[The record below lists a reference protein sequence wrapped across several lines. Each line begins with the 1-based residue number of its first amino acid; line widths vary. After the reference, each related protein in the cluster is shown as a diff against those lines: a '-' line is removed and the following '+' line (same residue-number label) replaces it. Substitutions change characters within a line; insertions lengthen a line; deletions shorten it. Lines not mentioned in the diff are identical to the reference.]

1 MVQLLFG
8 FNSDLATP
16 GVVQNA
22 LRSILMTLDHVV
34 YWCIG
39 VVYNVLFN
47 ISETTVISSDTLK
60 SFYGR
65 VQLILGV
72 IMIFKIS
79 VSLLQYVINPEAFS
93 DKKKGIG
100 QVITRIVTMLAML
113 TAIVPLNI
121 PLSAEDETNK
131 TYNYYLNQNG
141 LLFGTMF
148 SLQHRILKQNTIAK
162 LVLGNTE
169 NSFTVTDSDNTEYET
184 DFSENSNAGEA
195 VAAYVLKS
203 FFRINVK
210 DEINSDNINS
220 QDNYYCGTSEK
231 VKDAINFDK
240 VVESAVSTA
249 AGATAGA
256 VVGSI
261 IPGLGTAV
269 GAVTGGVIGFVGDK
283 LFNWATADRASKYY
297 KMWVSTTD
305 VSTLAEMVNA
315 NCDDYYLFSYFPVVS
330 TICGVLLLLVFA
342 VTCLDVAIRALKLA
356 ILRLIAPIAII
367 SYIDPKSAEKGAFSN
382 WVKLLI
388 STYLDLFL
396 RLAII
401 YFVMFIVMEIIHG
414 GLELPLGNGVIGLLS
429 TVIIIIGLF
438 YFARQA
444 PKFITDALGIKSL
457 GMGVGLSG
465 LFGAAGAL
473 MGGAGLSGAAAGFMD
488 ASNASADAAAQGKQA
503 PPAYSSQRDKIA
515 QMLTGDKNA
524 KGGILGNATKAMQDR
539 ANANLAERVFGVNR
553 NKVAEAK
560 NLKYALANEAS
571 AAKNRYERF
580 ANGNMSNVERDA
592 LINDYAR
599 QEAMSQDGWNDLS
612 EAEQNDRINSYVN
625 GLSALSTD
633 QQNSLLSSYLED
645 DWSTKE
651 TASAKQNSW
660 YEEGAKML
668 ENMGINETLQEKYS
682 ARGRRRARRVYDQNL
697 AARGVDRNYKVQN
710 TSRPS
715 TSIDRAADIQRLN
728 QNNNNNNNP

>member
-8 FNSDLATP
+8 FNRDLATP
-16 GVVQNA
+16 NVVQNA
-22 LRSILMTLDHVV
+22 LRSILMTFDHVV

-39 VVYNVLFN
+39 VVYNILFN
-47 ISETTVISSDTLK
+47 ISETTIISSDTLK
-60 SFYGR
+60 AFYGR

-100 QVITRIVTMLAML
+100 QVITRMVTMLAML

-184 DFSENSNAGEA
+184 DFSENSNAGEV

-220 QDNYYCGTSEK
+220 QDNYYCGTSEN

-256 VVGSI
+256 TVGSI

-269 GAVTGGVIGFVGDK
+269 VAVAGGVIGFVGDK
-283 LFNWATADRASKYY
+283 LFNWATEDRASKYY

-342 VTCLDVAIRALKLA
+342 TTCLDVAIRTLKLA

-396 RLAII
+396 RLTII

-429 TVIIIIGLF
+429 TVVIIIGLF

-465 LFGAAGAL
+465 LLGAAGAL

-488 ASNASADAAAQGKQA
+488 ASNQASDAAAQGKQA
-503 PPAYSSQRDKIA
+503 PSAYSTQRDKVA
-515 QMLTGDKNA
+515 QMLTGKKDA
-524 KGGILGNATKAMQDR
+524 KGGILGRATGAMQDR
-539 ANANLAERVFGVNR
+539 ANSNMANRVFGLNR
-553 NKVAEAK
+553 EKVGQAK
-560 NLKYALANEAS
+560 DLKYAMAS
-571 AAKNRYERF
+571 GASDAKDTYDRF
-580 ANGNMSNVERDA
+580 IKGSMNSAELNSILDSDRNNFGNMELDTFQ
-592 LINDYAR
+592 DYLSSGGYGMSIDQNGQRLFTATDDQGNIR
-599 QEAMSQDGWNDLS
+599 QLSQDESNNLIKDYLS
-612 EAEQNDRINSYVN
+612 GDAAN
-625 GLSALSTD
+625 
-633 QQNSLLSSYLED
+633 
-645 DWSTKE
+645 KE
-651 TASAKQNSW
+651 TLSAKQNAW

-668 ENMGINETLQEKYS
+668 EGMGINETLQEKYS
-682 ARGRRRARRVYDQNL
+682 ARGRRRARIIGDSAKNL
-697 AARGVDRNYKVQN
+697 AANGRAQREYKVEHQN
-710 TSRPS
+710 RGTGW
-715 TSIDRAADIQRLN
+715 N
-728 QNNNNNNNP
+728 

>member
-8 FNSDLATP
+8 FNRDIATP
-16 GVVQNA
+16 NVVQNA

-39 VVYNVLFN
+39 IVYNILFN

-60 SFYGR
+60 AFYGR

-113 TAIVPLNI
+113 TAIIPLNI

-195 VAAYVLKS
+195 VAAYILKS

-210 DEINSDNINS
+210 DELSGDNIDN
-220 QDNYYCGTSEK
+220 QDNYFCDANKKVNNASHLGGVLTFSGAAVGT
-231 VKDAINFDK
+231 
-240 VVESAVSTA
+240 
-249 AGATAGA
+249 
-256 VVGSI
+256 I
-261 IPGLGTAV
+261 IAPGLGTLI
-269 GAVTGGVIGFVGDK
+269 GAGAGALVNGVYH
-283 LFNWATADRASKYY
+283 LFKWAEADNAGTYY
-297 KMWVSTTD
+297 NEWVNTNNI
-305 VSTLAEMVNA
+305 STLAEMVNI
-315 NCDDYYLFSYFPVVS
+315 NCDSRYLFSYFPVIS

-342 VTCLDVAIRALKLA
+342 ATCLDVAIRALKLA

-429 TVIIIIGLF
+429 TVVIIIGLF

-465 LFGAAGAL
+465 LLGAAGAL

-560 NLKYALANEAS
+560 NLKYALASEAS

-633 QQNSLLSSYLED
+633 QQKSLLSSYLED

-697 AARGVDRNYKVQN
+697 AARGVDRNYKAQN

-715 TSIDRAADIQRLN
+715 TSINRAADIQRLN
-728 QNNNNNNNP
+728 QNNNNNNNNDNNNNNNP

>member
-8 FNSDLATP
+8 FNRDLATP
-16 GVVQNA
+16 NVVQNA

-39 VVYNVLFN
+39 VVYNILFN
-47 ISETTVISSDTLK
+47 ISETTIISSDTLK
-60 SFYGR
+60 AFYGR

-113 TAIVPLNI
+113 TAIIPLNI

-210 DEINSDNINS
+210 DELSGDNIDN
-220 QDNYYCGTSEK
+220 QDNYFCDANKKVNNASHLGGVLTFSGAAVGT
-231 VKDAINFDK
+231 
-240 VVESAVSTA
+240 
-249 AGATAGA
+249 
-256 VVGSI
+256 I
-261 IPGLGTAV
+261 IAPGLGTVIGAGV
-269 GAVTGGVIGFVGDK
+269 GAAANGIYR
-283 LFNWATADRASKYY
+283 LFKWADADNAGTYY
-297 KMWVSTTD
+297 NDWVNTNNI
-305 VSTLAEMVNA
+305 STLAEMVNI
-315 NCDDYYLFSYFPVVS
+315 NCDSRYLFSYFPVIS
-330 TICGVLLLLVFA
+330 TVCGVLLLLVFA
-342 VTCLDVAIRALKLA
+342 TTCLDVAIRALKLA

-429 TVIIIIGLF
+429 TVVIIIGLF

-444 PKFITDALGIKSL
+444 PKFITDALGLK
-457 GMGVGLSG
+457 GMMSWSGLSSVLAGAGTLRAGGNFSDAFDAVRGTAKTEADAFNQGKKAPGMFQNYSQAKDNVAKIKTGDNSMTYSRMRKNGKKLDAMGMSNERADEIHAKKFALDDEVTKADAMYDSFEKGTLSNAQMDG
-465 LFGAAGAL
+465 LARMFGKFNDTTGKYELDDAGRQRARDFLLQDKINKKSEAAKWAKYDDEVQKKVKAAGREQ
-473 MGGAGLSGAAAGFMD
+473 SFE
-488 ASNASADAAAQGKQA
+488 
-503 PPAYSSQRDKIA
+503 DKY
-515 QMLTGDKNA
+515 
-524 KGGILGNATKAMQDR
+524 R
-539 ANANLAERVFGVNR
+539 ARLNTS
-553 NKVAEAK
+553 VAELSDLRDPDVRSAMFDQGAVQGVRNVVGAFK
-560 NLKYALANEAS
+560 NNTYEKRQARKE
-571 AAKNRYERF
+571 NRDSKVTARF
-580 ANGNMSNVERDA
+580 E
-592 LINDYAR
+592 R
-599 QEAMSQDGWNDLS
+599 QEQSNED
-612 EAEQNDRINSYVN
+612 INN
-625 GLSALSTD
+625 
-633 QQNSLLSSYLED
+633 
-645 DWSTKE
+645 
-651 TASAKQNSW
+651 
-660 YEEGAKML
+660 
-668 ENMGINETLQEKYS
+668 
-682 ARGRRRARRVYDQNL
+682 AR
-697 AARGVDRNYKVQN
+697 
-710 TSRPS
+710 
-715 TSIDRAADIQRLN
+715 
-728 QNNNNNNNP
+728 

>member
-8 FNSDLATP
+8 FNRDLATP

-39 VVYNVLFN
+39 VVYNILFN
-47 ISETTVISSDTLK
+47 ISETTIISSDTLK
-60 SFYGR
+60 AFYGR

-79 VSLLQYVINPEAFS
+79 VSLLQYIINPEAFS

-100 QVITRIVTMLAML
+100 QVITRMVTMLAML

-121 PLSAEDETNK
+121 PLSADDEANK

-249 AGATAGA
+249 AGATTGA

-269 GAVTGGVIGFVGDK
+269 GAVAGGIIGFVGDK

-297 KMWVSTTD
+297 KMWINTTD
-305 VSTLAEMVNA
+305 ISTLAEMVNA

-342 VTCLDVAIRALKLA
+342 ATCLDVAIRALKLA

-382 WVKLLI
+382 WVKLLV

-414 GLELPLGNGVIGLLS
+414 GLELPLGNGIIGLLS
-429 TVIIIIGLF
+429 TVVIIIGLF

-473 MGGAGLSGAAAGFMD
+473 MGGAGLSGAAAGFME

-524 KGGILGNATKAMQDR
+524 KGGILGRATMVAQDR
-539 ANANLAERVFGVNR
+539 ANA
-553 NKVAEAK
+553 
-560 NLKYALANEAS
+560 ALAKRVLNIDRNNVGTAKDDMY
-571 AAKNRYERF
+571 AAKAAASTAEEAYKRFTNGQMTNSERSDIEADASFNDYLASQGITDYATQNNDTKNRIMQQYLE
-580 ANGNMSNVERDA
+580 NDMSNKQTIA
-592 LINDYAR
+592 AK
-599 QEAMSQDGWNDLS
+599 QEA
-612 EAEQNDRINSYVN
+612 
-625 GLSALSTD
+625 
-633 QQNSLLSSYLED
+633 
-645 DWSTKE
+645 
-651 TASAKQNSW
+651 W
-660 YEEGAKML
+660 YKEGAEML
-668 ENMGINETLQEKYS
+668 KAFNIDEKPQEKYAS
-682 ARGRRRARRVYDQNL
+682 TRTMRRRANRLYDDTR
-697 AARGVDRNYKVQN
+697 AGYKPPADGHRGYGTSHQYRNDSTFSDTDN
-710 TSRPS
+710 TK
-715 TSIDRAADIQRLN
+715 L
-728 QNNNNNNNP
+728 

>member
-8 FNSDLATP
+8 FNRDLATP
-16 GVVQNA
+16 NVVQNA

-39 VVYNVLFN
+39 VVYNILFN
-47 ISETTVISSDTLK
+47 ISETTIISSDTLK
-60 SFYGR
+60 AFYGR

-93 DKKKGIG
+93 DKKKGVG
-100 QVITRIVTMLAML
+100 QVITRMVTMLAML
-113 TAIVPLNI
+113 TAIIPLNI

-195 VAAYVLKS
+195 VAAYILKS
-203 FFRINVK
+203 FFRVNVK
-210 DEINSDNINS
+210 DELSGDNIDN
-220 QDNYYCGTSEK
+220 QDNYFCDANKKVNNAAHLGVALTASGAAVGT
-231 VKDAINFDK
+231 VIA
-240 VVESAVSTA
+240 
-249 AGATAGA
+249 
-256 VVGSI
+256 
-261 IPGLGTAV
+261 PGLGTAI
-269 GAVTGGVIGFVGDK
+269 GAGIGAAANGIYR
-283 LFNWATADRASKYY
+283 LFKWADADNAGTYY
-297 KMWVSTTD
+297 NDWVNTNNI
-305 VSTLAEMVNA
+305 STLAEMVNI
-315 NCDDYYLFSYFPVVS
+315 NCDSRYLFSYFPVVS
-330 TICGVLLLLVFA
+330 TVCGVLLLLVFA
-342 VTCLDVAIRALKLA
+342 TTCLDVAIRALKLA

-429 TVIIIIGLF
+429 TVVIIIGLF

-465 LFGAAGAL
+465 LLGAAGAL

>member
-8 FNSDLATP
+8 FNRDLATP
-16 GVVQNA
+16 NVVQNA

-39 VVYNVLFN
+39 VVYNILFN
-47 ISETTVISSDTLK
+47 ISETTIISSDTLK
-60 SFYGR
+60 AFYGR

-93 DKKKGIG
+93 DKKKGVG
-100 QVITRIVTMLAML
+100 QVITRMVTMLAML
-113 TAIVPLNI
+113 TAIIPLNI

-210 DEINSDNINS
+210 DELSSDNIDN
-220 QDNYYCGTSEK
+220 QDNYFCDANKKVNNAAHLGVALTASGAAVGT
-231 VKDAINFDK
+231 VIA
-240 VVESAVSTA
+240 
-249 AGATAGA
+249 
-256 VVGSI
+256 
-261 IPGLGTAV
+261 PGLGTAI
-269 GAVTGGVIGFVGDK
+269 GAGIGAAANGIYR
-283 LFNWATADRASKYY
+283 LFKWADADNAGTYY
-297 KMWVSTTD
+297 NDWVNTNNI
-305 VSTLAEMVNA
+305 STLAEMVNI
-315 NCDDYYLFSYFPVVS
+315 NCDSRYLFSYFPVVS
-330 TICGVLLLLVFA
+330 TVCGVLLLLVFA
-342 VTCLDVAIRALKLA
+342 TTCLDVAIRALKLA

-429 TVIIIIGLF
+429 TVVIIIGLF

-465 LFGAAGAL
+465 LLGAAGAL

>member
-8 FNSDLATP
+8 FNRDLATP
-16 GVVQNA
+16 NVVQNA

-39 VVYNVLFN
+39 VVYNILFN
-47 ISETTVISSDTLK
+47 ISETTIISSDTLK
-60 SFYGR
+60 AFYGR

-93 DKKKGIG
+93 DKKKGVG
-100 QVITRIVTMLAML
+100 QVITRMVTMLAML
-113 TAIVPLNI
+113 TAIIPLNI

-210 DEINSDNINS
+210 DELSSDNIDN
-220 QDNYYCGTSEK
+220 QDNYFCDANKKVNNAAHLGVALTASGAAVGT
-231 VKDAINFDK
+231 
-240 VVESAVSTA
+240 
-249 AGATAGA
+249 
-256 VVGSI
+256 I
-261 IPGLGTAV
+261 IAPGLGTAI
-269 GAVTGGVIGFVGDK
+269 GAGIGAAANGIYR
-283 LFNWATADRASKYY
+283 LFKWADADNAGTYY
-297 KMWVSTTD
+297 NDWVNTNNI
-305 VSTLAEMVNA
+305 STLAEMVNI
-315 NCDDYYLFSYFPVVS
+315 NCDSRYLFSYFPVVS
-330 TICGVLLLLVFA
+330 TVCGVLLLLVFA
-342 VTCLDVAIRALKLA
+342 TTCLDVAIRALKLA

-388 STYLDLFL
+388 STDLDLFL

-429 TVIIIIGLF
+429 TVVIIIGLF

-444 PKFITDALGIKSL
+444 PKFITDALGLK
-457 GMGVGLSG
+457 GMMSWSGLSSVLAGVGTLR
-465 LFGAAGAL
+465 AG
-473 MGGAGLSGAAAGFMD
+473 GNFSD
-488 ASNASADAAAQGKQA
+488 AFDAVRGTAKTEADAFNQGKKAPGMFQNYSQA
-503 PPAYSSQRDKIA
+503 KDNVAKIK
-515 QMLTGDKNA
+515 TGDNSMTYSRMRKNGKKLDAMGMSNGRADEIHA
-524 KGGILGNATKAMQDR
+524 KKFALDDEATKAEALYNSFEKGTLSNAQMDGLARMFGKFNDTTGKYELDDTGRQKAGEYLLQNKINKKSEAAKWAKYDDEVQKKVKAAGREQSFEDKYR
-539 ANANLAERVFGVNR
+539 ARLNTS
-553 NKVAEAK
+553 VAE
-560 NLKYALANEAS
+560 LSDLRDPDVRS
-571 AAKNRYERF
+571 AMFDQGVVQGVRNVVGAVGNSNYERRN
-580 ANGNMSNVERDA
+580 ARNEKRDDRVTA
-592 LINDYAR
+592 RFER
-599 QEAMSQDGWNDLS
+599 QEQSNTDI
-612 EAEQNDRINSYVN
+612 RNS
-625 GLSALSTD
+625 
-633 QQNSLLSSYLED
+633 
-645 DWSTKE
+645 
-651 TASAKQNSW
+651 
-660 YEEGAKML
+660 
-668 ENMGINETLQEKYS
+668 
-682 ARGRRRARRVYDQNL
+682 R
-697 AARGVDRNYKVQN
+697 
-710 TSRPS
+710 
-715 TSIDRAADIQRLN
+715 
-728 QNNNNNNNP
+728 

>member
-8 FNSDLATP
+8 FNRDLATP
-16 GVVQNA
+16 SVVENA
-22 LRSILMTLDHVV
+22 LRNIFMAFDHIV
-34 YWCIG
+34 YWCVG

-47 ISETTVISSDTLK
+47 ISETTIISSDTLK
-60 SFYGR
+60 TFYGR

-79 VSLLQYVINPEAFS
+79 VSLLQYVINPDAFS
-93 DKKKGIG
+93 DKKTGMT
-100 QVITRIVTMLAML
+100 QMITRIVVMLAML
-113 TAIVPLNI
+113 TAIIPLNI
-121 PLSAEDETNK
+121 PISADDETNK

-184 DFSENSNAGEA
+184 DFSESSNAGEA

-283 LFNWATADRASKYY
+283 LFNWAIADRASKYY
-297 KMWVSTTD
+297 KMWISTTD

-342 VTCLDVAIRALKLA
+342 TTCLDVAIRALKLA

-382 WVKLLI
+382 WVKLLV

-414 GLELPLGNGVIGLLS
+414 GLELPLGNGIIGLLS

-473 MGGAGLSGAAAGFMD
+473 MGGAGLSGAAAGFME

-524 KGGILGNATKAMQDR
+524 KGGILGRATMVAQDR
-539 ANANLAERVFGVNR
+539 ANA
-553 NKVAEAK
+553 
-560 NLKYALANEAS
+560 ALAKRVLNIDRNNVGTAKDDMYATKAAASTAEEAYKRFTNGQMTNS
-571 AAKNRYERF
+571 ERSDIEADASFNDYLASQGITDYATQNNDTKNRIMQQYLENDMSNKQTIAAK
-580 ANGNMSNVERDA
+580 
-592 LINDYAR
+592 
-599 QEAMSQDGWNDLS
+599 QEA
-612 EAEQNDRINSYVN
+612 
-625 GLSALSTD
+625 
-633 QQNSLLSSYLED
+633 
-645 DWSTKE
+645 
-651 TASAKQNSW
+651 W
-660 YEEGAKML
+660 YKEGAEML
-668 ENMGINETLQEKYS
+668 KAFNIDEKPQEKYAS
-682 ARGRRRARRVYDQNL
+682 TRTMRRRANRLYDDTR
-697 AARGVDRNYKVQN
+697 AGYKPPADGHRGYGTSHQYRSDSTLSDTDN
-710 TSRPS
+710 TK
-715 TSIDRAADIQRLN
+715 L
-728 QNNNNNNNP
+728 

>member
-8 FNSDLATP
+8 FNRDLATP
-16 GVVQNA
+16 NVVQNA

-39 VVYNVLFN
+39 VVYNILFN
-47 ISETTVISSDTLK
+47 ISETTIISSDTLK
-60 SFYGR
+60 AFYGR

-93 DKKKGIG
+93 DKKKGVG
-100 QVITRIVTMLAML
+100 QVITRMVTMLAML
-113 TAIVPLNI
+113 TAIIPLNI

-210 DEINSDNINS
+210 DELSSDNIDN
-220 QDNYYCGTSEK
+220 QDNYFCDANKK
-231 VKDAINFDK
+231 VNNAAHLG
-240 VVESAVSTA
+240 VALTVS
-249 AGATAGA
+249 GAT
-256 VVGSI
+256 VGTVI
-261 IPGLGTAV
+261 APGLGTAI
-269 GAVTGGVIGFVGDK
+269 GAGIGAAANGIYR
-283 LFNWATADRASKYY
+283 LFKWADADNAGTYY
-297 KMWVSTTD
+297 NDWVNTNNI
-305 VSTLAEMVNA
+305 STLAEMVNI
-315 NCDDYYLFSYFPVVS
+315 NCDSRYLFSYFPVVS
-330 TICGVLLLLVFA
+330 TVCGVLLLLVFA
-342 VTCLDVAIRALKLA
+342 TTCLDVAIRALKLA

-367 SYIDPKSAEKGAFSN
+367 SYIDPKSAEKGAFST

-429 TVIIIIGLF
+429 TVVIIIGLF

-444 PKFITDALGIKSL
+444 PKFITDALGLK
-457 GMGVGLSG
+457 GMMSWSGLSSVLAGVGTLR
-465 LFGAAGAL
+465 AG
-473 MGGAGLSGAAAGFMD
+473 GNFSD
-488 ASNASADAAAQGKQA
+488 AFDAVRGTAKTEADAFNQGKKAPGMFQNYSQA
-503 PPAYSSQRDKIA
+503 KDNVAKIK
-515 QMLTGDKNA
+515 TGDNSMTYSRMRKNGKKLDAMGMSNGRADEIHA
-524 KGGILGNATKAMQDR
+524 KKFALDDEATKAEALYNSFEKGTLSNAQMDGLARMFGKFNDTTGKYELDDTGRQKAGEYLLQNKINKKSEAAKWAKYDDEVQKKVKAAGREQSFEDKYR
-539 ANANLAERVFGVNR
+539 ARLNTS
-553 NKVAEAK
+553 VAE
-560 NLKYALANEAS
+560 LSDLRDPDVRS
-571 AAKNRYERF
+571 AMFDQGVVQGVRNVVGAVGNSNYERRN
-580 ANGNMSNVERDA
+580 ARNEKRDDRVTA
-592 LINDYAR
+592 RFER
-599 QEAMSQDGWNDLS
+599 QEQSNTDI
-612 EAEQNDRINSYVN
+612 RNS
-625 GLSALSTD
+625 
-633 QQNSLLSSYLED
+633 
-645 DWSTKE
+645 
-651 TASAKQNSW
+651 
-660 YEEGAKML
+660 
-668 ENMGINETLQEKYS
+668 
-682 ARGRRRARRVYDQNL
+682 R
-697 AARGVDRNYKVQN
+697 
-710 TSRPS
+710 
-715 TSIDRAADIQRLN
+715 
-728 QNNNNNNNP
+728 

>member
-8 FNSDLATP
+8 FNRDLATP
-16 GVVQNA
+16 NVVQNA

-39 VVYNVLFN
+39 VVYNILFN
-47 ISETTVISSDTLK
+47 ISETTIISSDTLK
-60 SFYGR
+60 AFYGR

-93 DKKKGIG
+93 DKKKGVG
-100 QVITRIVTMLAML
+100 QVITRMVTMLAML
-113 TAIVPLNI
+113 TAIIPLNI

-210 DEINSDNINS
+210 DELSSDNIDN
-220 QDNYYCGTSEK
+220 QDNYFCDANKKVNNAAHLGVALTASGAAVGT
-231 VKDAINFDK
+231 
-240 VVESAVSTA
+240 
-249 AGATAGA
+249 
-256 VVGSI
+256 I
-261 IPGLGTAV
+261 IAPGLGTAI
-269 GAVTGGVIGFVGDK
+269 GAGIGAAANGIYR
-283 LFNWATADRASKYY
+283 LFKWADADNAGTYY
-297 KMWVSTTD
+297 NDWVNTNNI
-305 VSTLAEMVNA
+305 STLAEMVNI
-315 NCDDYYLFSYFPVVS
+315 NCDSRYLFSYFPVVS
-330 TICGVLLLLVFA
+330 TVCGVLLLLVFA
-342 VTCLDVAIRALKLA
+342 TTCLDVAIRALKLA

-382 WVKLLI
+382 WVKFLI

-429 TVIIIIGLF
+429 TVVIIIGLF

-444 PKFITDALGIKSL
+444 PKFITDALGLK
-457 GMGVGLSG
+457 GMMSWSGLSSV
-465 LFGAAGAL
+465 LAGAGTL
-473 MGGAGLSGAAAGFMD
+473 RAGGSFSD
-488 ASNASADAAAQGKQA
+488 AFDAVRGTAKTEADAFNQGKKA
-503 PPAYSSQRDKIA
+503 PSMFQNYSQSKDNVAKIK
-515 QMLTGDKNA
+515 TGDNSMTYSRMRKNGKKLDAMGMSNERADEIHA
-524 KGGILGNATKAMQDR
+524 KKFALDDEATKADAMYDSFEKGTLSNAQMDGLARMFGKFNDTTGKYELDDTGRQKAGEYLLQNKINKKSEAAKWAKYDDEVQKKVKAAGREQSFEDKYR
-539 ANANLAERVFGVNR
+539 ARLNTS
-553 NKVAEAK
+553 VAELSDLRDPDVRSAMFDQGAVQGVRNVVGAFK
-560 NLKYALANEAS
+560 NNTYEKRQARKE
-571 AAKNRYERF
+571 NRDSKVTARF
-580 ANGNMSNVERDA
+580 E
-592 LINDYAR
+592 R
-599 QEAMSQDGWNDLS
+599 QEQSNED
-612 EAEQNDRINSYVN
+612 INN
-625 GLSALSTD
+625 
-633 QQNSLLSSYLED
+633 
-645 DWSTKE
+645 
-651 TASAKQNSW
+651 
-660 YEEGAKML
+660 
-668 ENMGINETLQEKYS
+668 
-682 ARGRRRARRVYDQNL
+682 AR
-697 AARGVDRNYKVQN
+697 
-710 TSRPS
+710 
-715 TSIDRAADIQRLN
+715 
-728 QNNNNNNNP
+728 

>member
-8 FNSDLATP
+8 FNRDLATP
-16 GVVQNA
+16 NVVQNA

-39 VVYNVLFN
+39 VVYNILFN
-47 ISETTVISSDTLK
+47 ISETTIISSDTLK
-60 SFYGR
+60 AFYGR

-93 DKKKGIG
+93 DKKKGVG
-100 QVITRIVTMLAML
+100 QVITRMVTMLAML
-113 TAIVPLNI
+113 TAIIPLNI

-210 DEINSDNINS
+210 DELSGDNVEN
-220 QDNYYCGTSEK
+220 QDNYFCNANKK
-231 VKDAINFDK
+231 VENAAHLGGVLIGGGAAIGH
-240 VVESAVSTA
+240 AIA
-249 AGATAGA
+249 
-256 VVGSI
+256 
-261 IPGLGTAV
+261 PGLGTLIGAGV
-269 GAVTGGVIGFVGDK
+269 GAAANGIYRLVK
-283 LFNWATADRASKYY
+283 WADADNAGTYY
-297 KMWVSTTD
+297 NDWVNTNNI
-305 VSTLAEMVNA
+305 STLAEYVNI

-342 VTCLDVAIRALKLA
+342 TTCLDVAIRALKLA

-429 TVIIIIGLF
+429 TVVIIIGLF

-444 PKFITDALGIKSL
+444 PKFITDALGLK
-457 GMGVGLSG
+457 GMMSWSGLSSV
-465 LFGAAGAL
+465 LAGAGTL
-473 MGGAGLSGAAAGFMD
+473 RAGGSFSD
-488 ASNASADAAAQGKQA
+488 AFDAVRGTAKTEADAFNQGKKA
-503 PPAYSSQRDKIA
+503 PSMFQNYSQSKDNVAKIK
-515 QMLTGDKNA
+515 TGDNSMTYSRMRKNGKKLDAMGMSNERADEIHA
-524 KGGILGNATKAMQDR
+524 KKFALDDEATKADAMYDSFEKGTLSNAQMDGLARMFGKFNDTTGKYELDDTGRQKAGEYLLQNKINKKSEAAKWAKYDDEVQKKVKAAGREQSFEDKYR
-539 ANANLAERVFGVNR
+539 ARLNTS
-553 NKVAEAK
+553 VAELSDLRDPDVRSAMFDQGAVQGVRNVVGAFK
-560 NLKYALANEAS
+560 NNTYEKRQARKE
-571 AAKNRYERF
+571 NRDSKVTARF
-580 ANGNMSNVERDA
+580 E
-592 LINDYAR
+592 R
-599 QEAMSQDGWNDLS
+599 QEQSNED
-612 EAEQNDRINSYVN
+612 INN
-625 GLSALSTD
+625 
-633 QQNSLLSSYLED
+633 
-645 DWSTKE
+645 
-651 TASAKQNSW
+651 
-660 YEEGAKML
+660 
-668 ENMGINETLQEKYS
+668 
-682 ARGRRRARRVYDQNL
+682 AR
-697 AARGVDRNYKVQN
+697 
-710 TSRPS
+710 
-715 TSIDRAADIQRLN
+715 
-728 QNNNNNNNP
+728 

>member
-8 FNSDLATP
+8 FNRDLATP
-16 GVVQNA
+16 NVVQNA

-39 VVYNVLFN
+39 VVYNILFN
-47 ISETTVISSDTLK
+47 ISETTIISSDTLK
-60 SFYGR
+60 AFYGR

-93 DKKKGIG
+93 DKKKGVG
-100 QVITRIVTMLAML
+100 QVITRMVTMLAML
-113 TAIVPLNI
+113 TAIIPLNI

-210 DEINSDNINS
+210 DELSSDNIDN
-220 QDNYYCGTSEK
+220 QDNYFCDANKK
-231 VKDAINFDK
+231 VNNAAHLGGAL
-240 VVESAVSTA
+240 VAGGAAV
-249 AGATAGA
+249 GHLI
-256 VVGSI
+256 V
-261 IPGLGTAV
+261 PGLGTLIGAGV
-269 GAVTGGVIGFVGDK
+269 GAVVDGVYH
-283 LFNWATADRASKYY
+283 LFKWAEADNAGTYY
-297 KMWVSTTD
+297 NEWVNTNNI
-305 VSTLAEMVNA
+305 STLAEMVNI
-315 NCDDYYLFSYFPVVS
+315 NCDSRYLFSYFPVVS
-330 TICGVLLLLVFA
+330 TVCGVLLLLVFA
-342 VTCLDVAIRALKLA
+342 TTCLDVAIRALKLA
-356 ILRLIAPIAII
+356 ILRLISPIAII

-429 TVIIIIGLF
+429 TVVIIIGLF

-465 LFGAAGAL
+465 LLGAAGAL

-524 KGGILGNATKAMQDR
+524 KGGILGRATMVAQDR
-539 ANANLAERVFGVNR
+539 ANA
-553 NKVAEAK
+553 
-560 NLKYALANEAS
+560 ALAKRVLNIDRNNVGTAKDDMYAAKS
-571 AAKNRYERF
+571 AASTAEEVYKRF
-580 ANGNMSNVERDA
+580 ANGQMTNSERSDIEADTSFNDYLASQGITDYATQDNDAKNHIMQQYLENDMSNKQTIA
-592 LINDYAR
+592 AK
-599 QEAMSQDGWNDLS
+599 QEA
-612 EAEQNDRINSYVN
+612 
-625 GLSALSTD
+625 
-633 QQNSLLSSYLED
+633 
-645 DWSTKE
+645 
-651 TASAKQNSW
+651 W
-660 YEEGAKML
+660 YKEGAEML
-668 ENMGINETLQEKYS
+668 KAFNIDERPQEKYAS
-682 ARGRRRARRVYDQNL
+682 TRTMRRRANRLYDDTRAGYKPP
-697 AARGVDRNYKVQN
+697 AAGHRGYGTSHQYRSDSTLSDTDN
-710 TSRPS
+710 TK
-715 TSIDRAADIQRLN
+715 L
-728 QNNNNNNNP
+728 

>member
-8 FNSDLATP
+8 FNRDLATP
-16 GVVQNA
+16 NVVQNA

-39 VVYNVLFN
+39 VVYNILFN
-47 ISETTVISSDTLK
+47 ISETTIISSDTLK
-60 SFYGR
+60 AFYGR

-93 DKKKGIG
+93 DKKKGVG
-100 QVITRIVTMLAML
+100 QVITRMVTMLAML
-113 TAIVPLNI
+113 TAIIPLNI

-210 DEINSDNINS
+210 DELSSDNIDN
-220 QDNYYCGTSEK
+220 QDNYFCDANKK
-231 VKDAINFDK
+231 VNNAAHLGGAL
-240 VVESAVSTA
+240 VAGGAAV
-249 AGATAGA
+249 GHLI
-256 VVGSI
+256 V
-261 IPGLGTAV
+261 PGLGTLIGAGV
-269 GAVTGGVIGFVGDK
+269 GAVVDGVYH
-283 LFNWATADRASKYY
+283 LFKWAAADNAGTYY
-297 KMWVSTTD
+297 NEWVNTNNI
-305 VSTLAEMVNA
+305 STLAEMVNI
-315 NCDDYYLFSYFPVVS
+315 NCDSRYLFSYFPVVS
-330 TICGVLLLLVFA
+330 TVCGVLLLLVFA
-342 VTCLDVAIRALKLA
+342 TTCLDVAIRALKLA

-367 SYIDPKSAEKGAFSN
+367 SYIDPKSAEKGAFST

-429 TVIIIIGLF
+429 TVVIIIGLF

-444 PKFITDALGIKSL
+444 PKFITDALGLK
-457 GMGVGLSG
+457 GMMSWSGLSSVLAGVGTLR
-465 LFGAAGAL
+465 AG
-473 MGGAGLSGAAAGFMD
+473 GNFSD
-488 ASNASADAAAQGKQA
+488 AFDAVRGTAKTEADAFNQGKKAPGMFQNYSQA
-503 PPAYSSQRDKIA
+503 KDNVAKIK
-515 QMLTGDKNA
+515 TGDNSMTYSRMRKNGKKLDAMGMSNGRADEIHA
-524 KGGILGNATKAMQDR
+524 KKFALDDEATKAEALYNSFEKGTLSNAQMDGLARMFGKFNDTTGKYELDDTGRQKAGEYLLQNKINKKSEAAKWAKYDDEVQKKVKAAGREQSFEDKYR
-539 ANANLAERVFGVNR
+539 ARLNTS
-553 NKVAEAK
+553 VAE
-560 NLKYALANEAS
+560 LSDLRDPDVRS
-571 AAKNRYERF
+571 AMFDQGVVQGVRNVVGAVGNSNYERRN
-580 ANGNMSNVERDA
+580 ARNEKRDDRVTA
-592 LINDYAR
+592 RFER
-599 QEAMSQDGWNDLS
+599 QEQSNTDI
-612 EAEQNDRINSYVN
+612 RNS
-625 GLSALSTD
+625 
-633 QQNSLLSSYLED
+633 
-645 DWSTKE
+645 
-651 TASAKQNSW
+651 
-660 YEEGAKML
+660 
-668 ENMGINETLQEKYS
+668 
-682 ARGRRRARRVYDQNL
+682 R
-697 AARGVDRNYKVQN
+697 
-710 TSRPS
+710 
-715 TSIDRAADIQRLN
+715 
-728 QNNNNNNNP
+728 

>member
-8 FNSDLATP
+8 FNRDLATP

-39 VVYNVLFN
+39 VVYNILFN
-47 ISETTVISSDTLK
+47 ISETTIISSDTLK
-60 SFYGR
+60 AFYGR

-79 VSLLQYVINPEAFS
+79 VSLLQYIINPEAFS

-100 QVITRIVTMLAML
+100 QVITRMVTMLAML

-121 PLSAEDETNK
+121 PLSADDEANK

-210 DEINSDNINS
+210 DELSSDNIDN
-220 QDNYYCGTSEK
+220 QDNYFCDANKK
-231 VKDAINFDK
+231 VNNASHLGGVLTFSGAAI
-240 VVESAVSTA
+240 
-249 AGATAGA
+249 
-256 VVGSI
+256 GSLI
-261 IPGLGTAV
+261 APGLGT
-269 GAVTGGVIGFVGDK
+269 VIGAGAGALVNGVYH
-283 LFNWATADRASKYY
+283 LFKWAEAENAGTYY
-297 KMWVSTTD
+297 NDWVNTNNI
-305 VSTLAEMVNA
+305 STLAEFVNI
-315 NCDDYYLFSYFPVVS
+315 NCDDHYLFSYFPVVS

-342 VTCLDVAIRALKLA
+342 ATCLDVAIRALKLA

-367 SYIDPKSAEKGAFSN
+367 SYIDPKSSEKGAFSN
-382 WVKLLI
+382 WVKLLV

-429 TVIIIIGLF
+429 TVVIIIGLF

-465 LFGAAGAL
+465 LLGATGAL

-524 KGGILGNATKAMQDR
+524 KGGILGTATKTMQDR

-560 NLKYALANEAS
+560 NLKYALASEAS

-580 ANGNMSNVERDA
+580 ANGNMSDVERNEV
-592 LINDYAR
+592 ISDYAR
-599 QEAMSQDGWNDLS
+599 QAAMNQAGDDWDNLN
-612 EAEQNDRINSYVN
+612 ENEQNARITDALNTFN
-625 GLSALSTD
+625 ALNEGQKQNALS
-633 QQNSLLSSYLED
+633 NYLED

-651 TASAKQNSW
+651 TLSAKQNAW
-660 YEEGAKML
+660 YDEGAKML
-668 ENMGINETLQEKYS
+668 ESLGINETLQEKYS
-682 ARGRRRARRVYDQNL
+682 ARGRRRARIVYDQNL
-697 AARGVDRNYKVQN
+697 AARGVDRNYKVQQ

>member
-8 FNSDLATP
+8 FNRDLATP
-16 GVVQNA
+16 NVVQNA

-39 VVYNVLFN
+39 VVYNILFN
-47 ISETTVISSDTLK
+47 ISETTIISSDTLK
-60 SFYGR
+60 AFYGR

-93 DKKKGIG
+93 DKKKGVG
-100 QVITRIVTMLAML
+100 QVITRMVTMLAML
-113 TAIVPLNI
+113 TAIIPLNI

-210 DEINSDNINS
+210 DELSSDNIDN
-220 QDNYYCGTSEK
+220 QDNYFCDANKK
-231 VKDAINFDK
+231 VNNAAHLG
-240 VVESAVSTA
+240 VALTVS
-249 AGATAGA
+249 GAT
-256 VVGSI
+256 VGTVI
-261 IPGLGTAV
+261 APGLGTAI
-269 GAVTGGVIGFVGDK
+269 GAGIGAAANGIYR
-283 LFNWATADRASKYY
+283 LFKWADADNAGTYY
-297 KMWVSTTD
+297 NDWVNTNNI
-305 VSTLAEMVNA
+305 STLAEMVNI
-315 NCDDYYLFSYFPVVS
+315 NCDSRYLFSYFPVVS
-330 TICGVLLLLVFA
+330 TVCGVLLLLVFA
-342 VTCLDVAIRALKLA
+342 TTCLDVAIRALKLA

-429 TVIIIIGLF
+429 TVVIIIGLF

-444 PKFITDALGIKSL
+444 PKFITDALGLK
-457 GMGVGLSG
+457 GMMSWSGLSSVLAGVGTLR
-465 LFGAAGAL
+465 AG
-473 MGGAGLSGAAAGFMD
+473 GNFSD
-488 ASNASADAAAQGKQA
+488 AFDAVRGTAKTEADAFNQGKKAPGMFQNYSQA
-503 PPAYSSQRDKIA
+503 KDNVAKIK
-515 QMLTGDKNA
+515 TGDNSMTYSRMRKNGKKLDAMGMSNGRADEIHA
-524 KGGILGNATKAMQDR
+524 KKFALDDEATKAEALYNSFEKGTLSNAQMDGLARMFGKFNDTTGKYELDDTGRQKAGEYLLQNKINKKSEAAKWAKYDDEVQKKVKAAGREQSFEDKYR
-539 ANANLAERVFGVNR
+539 ARLNTS
-553 NKVAEAK
+553 VAE
-560 NLKYALANEAS
+560 LSDLRDPDVRS
-571 AAKNRYERF
+571 AMFDQGVVQGVRNVVGAVGNSNYERRN
-580 ANGNMSNVERDA
+580 ARNEKRDDRVTA
-592 LINDYAR
+592 RFER
-599 QEAMSQDGWNDLS
+599 QEQSNTDI
-612 EAEQNDRINSYVN
+612 RNS
-625 GLSALSTD
+625 
-633 QQNSLLSSYLED
+633 
-645 DWSTKE
+645 
-651 TASAKQNSW
+651 
-660 YEEGAKML
+660 
-668 ENMGINETLQEKYS
+668 
-682 ARGRRRARRVYDQNL
+682 R
-697 AARGVDRNYKVQN
+697 
-710 TSRPS
+710 
-715 TSIDRAADIQRLN
+715 
-728 QNNNNNNNP
+728 

>member
-8 FNSDLATP
+8 FNRDLATP
-16 GVVQNA
+16 NVVQNA

-39 VVYNVLFN
+39 VVYNILFN
-47 ISETTVISSDTLK
+47 ISETTIISSDTLK
-60 SFYGR
+60 AFYGR

-93 DKKKGIG
+93 DKKKGVG
-100 QVITRIVTMLAML
+100 QVITRMVTMLAML
-113 TAIVPLNI
+113 TAIIPLNI

-210 DEINSDNINS
+210 DELSSDNIDN
-220 QDNYYCGTSEK
+220 QDNYFCDANKK
-231 VKDAINFDK
+231 VNN
-240 VVESAVSTA
+240 A
-249 AGATAGA
+249 AHLGRALVAGGAT
-256 VVGSI
+256 VGTI
-261 IPGLGTAV
+261 IAPGLGTAI
-269 GAVTGGVIGFVGDK
+269 GAGIGAAANGIYR
-283 LFNWATADRASKYY
+283 LFKWADADNAGTYY
-297 KMWVSTTD
+297 NDWVNTNNI
-305 VSTLAEMVNA
+305 STLAEMVNI
-315 NCDDYYLFSYFPVVS
+315 NCDSRYLFSYFPVVS
-330 TICGVLLLLVFA
+330 TVCGVLLLLVFA
-342 VTCLDVAIRALKLA
+342 TTCLDVAIRALKLA

-429 TVIIIIGLF
+429 TVVIIIGLF

-465 LFGAAGAL
+465 LLGAAGAL

-560 NLKYALANEAS
+560 NLKYALASEAS

>member
-8 FNSDLATP
+8 FNRDLATP

-39 VVYNVLFN
+39 VVYNILFN
-47 ISETTVISSDTLK
+47 ISETTIISSDTLK
-60 SFYGR
+60 AFYGR

-79 VSLLQYVINPEAFS
+79 VSLLQYVINPETFS

-121 PLSAEDETNK
+121 PLSSADETNK

-184 DFSENSNAGEA
+184 DFSESSNAGEA

-210 DEINSDNINS
+210 DELSGDNVES
-220 QDNYYCGTSEK
+220 QDNYFCNANKK
-231 VKDAINFDK
+231 VENAAHLGGVLIGGGAAIGH
-240 VVESAVSTA
+240 VIA
-249 AGATAGA
+249 
-256 VVGSI
+256 
-261 IPGLGTAV
+261 PGLGTLIGAGV
-269 GAVTGGVIGFVGDK
+269 GAAANGIYK
-283 LFNWATADRASKYY
+283 LFKWADADNAGTYY
-297 KMWVSTTD
+297 NDWVNTNNI
-305 VSTLAEMVNA
+305 STLAEMVNV
-315 NCDDYYLFSYFPVVS
+315 NCDDHYLFSYFPVVS

-342 VTCLDVAIRALKLA
+342 TTCLDVAIRALKLA

-367 SYIDPKSAEKGAFSN
+367 SYIDPKSAEKGAFSS
-382 WVKLLI
+382 WIKLLI

-465 LFGAAGAL
+465 LLGAAGAL

-560 NLKYALANEAS
+560 NLKYALASEAS

-715 TSIDRAADIQRLN
+715 TSINRAADIQRLN

>member
-8 FNSDLATP
+8 FNRDLATP

-34 YWCIG
+34 YWCVG
-39 VVYNVLFN
+39 VVYNILFN
-47 ISETTVISSDTLK
+47 ISETTIISSDTLK
-60 SFYGR
+60 AFYGR

-79 VSLLQYVINPEAFS
+79 VSLLQYVINPETFS
-93 DKKKGIG
+93 DKKKGIS

-121 PLSAEDETNK
+121 PLSSADETNK

-184 DFSENSNAGEA
+184 DFSENSNAGEV

-210 DEINSDNINS
+210 DEINSDNIENS
-220 QDNYYCGTSEK
+220 DNYFCGENKK
-231 VKDAINFDK
+231 VKDAGNLGGIIED
-240 VVESAVSTA
+240 VASAGKGAV
-249 AGATAGA
+249 AGAI
-256 VVGSI
+256 VGSI

-269 GAVTGGVIGFVGDK
+269 GAAAGGVIGFVGDK
-283 LFNWATADRASKYY
+283 LFKWAKSDNAGMYY
-297 KMWVSTTD
+297 KAWVNTSD
-305 VSTLAEMVNA
+305 ISTLSDMVNI
-315 NCDDYYLFSYFPVVS
+315 NCDDHYLFSYFPVVS

-342 VTCLDVAIRALKLA
+342 TTCLDVAIRALKLA

-367 SYIDPKSAEKGAFSN
+367 SYIDPKSAEKGAFSS
-382 WVKLLI
+382 WIKLLI

-401 YFVMFIVMEIIHG
+401 YFVMFIVMEILHG
-414 GLELPLGNGVIGLLS
+414 GLELPLGNGIIGLLS

-465 LFGAAGAL
+465 LLGAAGAL

-560 NLKYALANEAS
+560 NLKYTLASEAS

-612 EAEQNDRINSYVN
+612 EAEQNDRVNSYVN

-697 AARGVDRNYKVQN
+697 AARGVDRNYKVKN

>member
-8 FNSDLATP
+8 FNRDLATP
-16 GVVQNA
+16 NVVQNA

-39 VVYNVLFN
+39 VVYNILFN
-47 ISETTVISSDTLK
+47 ISETTIISSDTLK
-60 SFYGR
+60 AFYGR

-93 DKKKGIG
+93 DKKKGVG
-100 QVITRIVTMLAML
+100 QVITRMVTMLAML
-113 TAIVPLNI
+113 TAIIPLNI

-210 DEINSDNINS
+210 DELSSDNIDN
-220 QDNYYCGTSEK
+220 QDNYFCDANKK
-231 VKDAINFDK
+231 VNNAAHLG
-240 VVESAVSTA
+240 VALTA
-249 AGATAGA
+249 SGAT
-256 VVGSI
+256 VGTI
-261 IPGLGTAV
+261 IAPGLGTAI
-269 GAVTGGVIGFVGDK
+269 GAGIGAAANGIYR
-283 LFNWATADRASKYY
+283 LFKWADADNAGTYY
-297 KMWVSTTD
+297 NDWVNTNNI
-305 VSTLAEMVNA
+305 STLAEMVNI
-315 NCDDYYLFSYFPVVS
+315 NCDSRYLFSYFPVVS
-330 TICGVLLLLVFA
+330 TVCGVLLLLVFA
-342 VTCLDVAIRALKLA
+342 TTCLDVAIRALKLA

-429 TVIIIIGLF
+429 TVVIIIGLF

-444 PKFITDALGIKSL
+444 PKFITDALGLK
-457 GMGVGLSG
+457 GMMSWSGLSSVLAGVGTLR
-465 LFGAAGAL
+465 AG
-473 MGGAGLSGAAAGFMD
+473 GNFSD
-488 ASNASADAAAQGKQA
+488 AFDAVRGTAKTEADAFNQGKKAPGMFQNYSQA
-503 PPAYSSQRDKIA
+503 KDNVAKIK
-515 QMLTGDKNA
+515 TGDNSMTYSRMRKNGKKLDAMGMSNGRADEIHA
-524 KGGILGNATKAMQDR
+524 KKFALDDEATKAEALYNSFEKGTLSNAQMDGLARMFGKFNDTTGKYELDDTGRQKAGEYLLQNKINKKSEAAKWAKYDDEVQKKVKAAGREQSFEDKYR
-539 ANANLAERVFGVNR
+539 ARLNTS
-553 NKVAEAK
+553 VAE
-560 NLKYALANEAS
+560 LSDLRDPDVRS
-571 AAKNRYERF
+571 AMFDQGVVQGVRNVVGAVGNSNYERRN
-580 ANGNMSNVERDA
+580 ARNEKRDDRVTA
-592 LINDYAR
+592 RFER
-599 QEAMSQDGWNDLS
+599 QEQSNTDI
-612 EAEQNDRINSYVN
+612 RNS
-625 GLSALSTD
+625 
-633 QQNSLLSSYLED
+633 
-645 DWSTKE
+645 
-651 TASAKQNSW
+651 
-660 YEEGAKML
+660 
-668 ENMGINETLQEKYS
+668 
-682 ARGRRRARRVYDQNL
+682 R
-697 AARGVDRNYKVQN
+697 
-710 TSRPS
+710 
-715 TSIDRAADIQRLN
+715 
-728 QNNNNNNNP
+728 

>member
-8 FNSDLATP
+8 FNRDLATP
-16 GVVQNA
+16 NVVQNA

-39 VVYNVLFN
+39 VVYNILFN
-47 ISETTVISSDTLK
+47 ISETTIISSDTLK
-60 SFYGR
+60 AFYGR

-93 DKKKGIG
+93 DKKKGVG
-100 QVITRIVTMLAML
+100 QVITRMVTMLAML
-113 TAIVPLNI
+113 TAIIPLNI

-210 DEINSDNINS
+210 DELSSDNIDN
-220 QDNYYCGTSEK
+220 QDNYFCDANKKVNNAAHLGVALTASGAAVGT
-231 VKDAINFDK
+231 
-240 VVESAVSTA
+240 
-249 AGATAGA
+249 
-256 VVGSI
+256 I
-261 IPGLGTAV
+261 IAPGLGTAI
-269 GAVTGGVIGFVGDK
+269 GAGIGAAANGIYR
-283 LFNWATADRASKYY
+283 LFKWADADNAGTYY
-297 KMWVSTTD
+297 NDWVNTNNI
-305 VSTLAEMVNA
+305 STLAEMVNI
-315 NCDDYYLFSYFPVVS
+315 NCDSRYLFSYFPVVS
-330 TICGVLLLLVFA
+330 TVCGVLLLLVFA
-342 VTCLDVAIRALKLA
+342 TTCLDVAIRALKLA

-429 TVIIIIGLF
+429 TVVIIIGLF

-444 PKFITDALGIKSL
+444 PKFITDALGLK
-457 GMGVGLSG
+457 GMMSWSGLSSVLAGVGTLR
-465 LFGAAGAL
+465 AG
-473 MGGAGLSGAAAGFMD
+473 GNFSD
-488 ASNASADAAAQGKQA
+488 AFDAVRGTAKTEADAFNQGKKAPGMFQNYSQA
-503 PPAYSSQRDKIA
+503 KDNVAKIK
-515 QMLTGDKNA
+515 TGDNSMTYSRMRKNGKKLDAMGMSNGRADEIHA
-524 KGGILGNATKAMQDR
+524 KKFALDDEATKAEALYNSFEKGTLSNAQMDGLARMFGKFNDTTGKYELDDTGRQKAGEYLLQNKINKKSEAAKWAKYDDEVQKKVKAAGREQSFEDKYR
-539 ANANLAERVFGVNR
+539 ARLNTS
-553 NKVAEAK
+553 VAE
-560 NLKYALANEAS
+560 LSDLRDPDVRS
-571 AAKNRYERF
+571 AMFDQGVVQGVRNVVGAVGNSNYERRN
-580 ANGNMSNVERDA
+580 ARNEKRDDRVTA
-592 LINDYAR
+592 RFER
-599 QEAMSQDGWNDLS
+599 QEQSNTDI
-612 EAEQNDRINSYVN
+612 RNS
-625 GLSALSTD
+625 
-633 QQNSLLSSYLED
+633 
-645 DWSTKE
+645 
-651 TASAKQNSW
+651 
-660 YEEGAKML
+660 
-668 ENMGINETLQEKYS
+668 
-682 ARGRRRARRVYDQNL
+682 R
-697 AARGVDRNYKVQN
+697 
-710 TSRPS
+710 
-715 TSIDRAADIQRLN
+715 
-728 QNNNNNNNP
+728 

>member
-8 FNSDLATP
+8 FNRDLATP
-16 GVVQNA
+16 NVVQNA

-39 VVYNVLFN
+39 VVYNILFN
-47 ISETTVISSDTLK
+47 ISETTIISSDTLK
-60 SFYGR
+60 AFYGR

-93 DKKKGIG
+93 DKKKGVG
-100 QVITRIVTMLAML
+100 QVITRMVTMLAML
-113 TAIVPLNI
+113 TAIIPLNI

-210 DEINSDNINS
+210 DELSSDNIDN
-220 QDNYYCGTSEK
+220 QDNYFCDANKKVNNAAHLGVALTASGAAVGT
-231 VKDAINFDK
+231 VIA
-240 VVESAVSTA
+240 
-249 AGATAGA
+249 
-256 VVGSI
+256 
-261 IPGLGTAV
+261 PGLGTVIGAGV
-269 GAVTGGVIGFVGDK
+269 GAAANGIYR
-283 LFNWATADRASKYY
+283 LFKWADADNAGTYY
-297 KMWVSTTD
+297 NDWVNTNNI
-305 VSTLAEMVNA
+305 STLAEMVNI
-315 NCDDYYLFSYFPVVS
+315 NCDSRYLFSYFPVVS
-330 TICGVLLLLVFA
+330 TVCGVLLLLVFA
-342 VTCLDVAIRALKLA
+342 TTCLDVAIRALKLA

-382 WVKLLI
+382 WVKLLV

-429 TVIIIIGLF
+429 TVVIIIGLF

-465 LFGAAGAL
+465 LLGAAGAL
-473 MGGAGLSGAAAGFMD
+473 MGGAGLSGAAAGFME

-560 NLKYALANEAS
+560 NLKYALASEAS

-592 LINDYAR
+592 VINDYAR
-599 QEAMSQDGWNDLS
+599 QEAMSQDGWDDLS

-633 QQNSLLSSYLED
+633 QQNSLLTSYLED

>member
-8 FNSDLATP
+8 FNRDIATP

-39 VVYNVLFN
+39 VVYNILFN

-60 SFYGR
+60 AFYGR

-113 TAIVPLNI
+113 TAIIPLNI

-195 VAAYVLKS
+195 VAAYILKS
-203 FFRINVK
+203 FFRVNVK
-210 DEINSDNINS
+210 DELSGDNIDN
-220 QDNYYCGTSEK
+220 QDNYFCDANKKVNNAAHLGGVLTFGGAAVGSLIAPGFGTL
-231 VKDAINFDK
+231 IG
-240 VVESAVSTA
+240 
-249 AGATAGA
+249 AGVGA
-256 VVGSI
+256 VVNGVYHLFKW
-261 IPGLGTAV
+261 GEAENAGT
-269 GAVTGGVIGFVGDK
+269 
-283 LFNWATADRASKYY
+283 YY
-297 KMWVSTTD
+297 NEWVNTNNI
-305 VSTLAEMVNA
+305 STLAEMVNI

-342 VTCLDVAIRALKLA
+342 ATCLDVAIRALKLA

-429 TVIIIIGLF
+429 TVVIIIGLF

-444 PKFITDALGIKSL
+444 PKFITDALGLK
-457 GMGVGLSG
+457 GMMSWSGLSSV
-465 LFGAAGAL
+465 LAGAGTL
-473 MGGAGLSGAAAGFMD
+473 RAGGSFSD
-488 ASNASADAAAQGKQA
+488 AFDAVRGTAKTEADAFNQGKKA
-503 PPAYSSQRDKIA
+503 PSMFQNYSQSKDNVAKIK
-515 QMLTGDKNA
+515 TGDNSMTYDKMRKNA
-524 KGGILGNATKAMQDR
+524 RNLDKMNMSNGRADEIHAKKFALDDEATKAEALYDSFEKGTLSNAQMDGLARRFGRLNDTTGQYELGEEGRQR
-539 ANANLAERVFGVNR
+539 AREYLLQNKINKKSEAAKWAKYDDDVQKRVKSAGREQSFEDKYRARINPVEANLDDLRNPNVRSAMFDQGV
-553 NKVAEAK
+553 VQGVK
-560 NLKYALANEAS
+560 NVVGAVNNS
-571 AAKNRYERF
+571 NYERRN
-580 ANGNMSNVERDA
+580 AREERRDNRVTA
-592 LINDYAR
+592 KFER
-599 QEAMSQDGWNDLS
+599 QERSNTDI
-612 EAEQNDRINSYVN
+612 RNS
-625 GLSALSTD
+625 
-633 QQNSLLSSYLED
+633 
-645 DWSTKE
+645 
-651 TASAKQNSW
+651 
-660 YEEGAKML
+660 
-668 ENMGINETLQEKYS
+668 
-682 ARGRRRARRVYDQNL
+682 R
-697 AARGVDRNYKVQN
+697 
-710 TSRPS
+710 
-715 TSIDRAADIQRLN
+715 
-728 QNNNNNNNP
+728 

>member
-8 FNSDLATP
+8 FNRDLATP
-16 GVVQNA
+16 NVVQNA

-39 VVYNVLFN
+39 VVYNILFN
-47 ISETTVISSDTLK
+47 ISETTIISSDTLK
-60 SFYGR
+60 AFYGR

-93 DKKKGIG
+93 DKKKGVG
-100 QVITRIVTMLAML
+100 QVITRMVTMLAML
-113 TAIVPLNI
+113 TAIIPLNI

-210 DEINSDNINS
+210 DELSSDNIDN
-220 QDNYYCGTSEK
+220 QDNYFCDANKKVNNAAHLGVALTASGAAVGT
-231 VKDAINFDK
+231 
-240 VVESAVSTA
+240 
-249 AGATAGA
+249 
-256 VVGSI
+256 I
-261 IPGLGTAV
+261 IAPGLGTAI
-269 GAVTGGVIGFVGDK
+269 GAGIGAAANGIYR
-283 LFNWATADRASKYY
+283 LFKWADADNAGTYY
-297 KMWVSTTD
+297 NDWVNTNNI
-305 VSTLAEMVNA
+305 STLAEMVNI
-315 NCDDYYLFSYFPVVS
+315 NCDSRYLFSYFPVVS
-330 TICGVLLLLVFA
+330 TVCGVLLLLVFA
-342 VTCLDVAIRALKLA
+342 TTCLDVAIRALKLA

-429 TVIIIIGLF
+429 TVVIIIGLF

-465 LFGAAGAL
+465 LLGAAGAL

-560 NLKYALANEAS
+560 NLKYALASEAS

-612 EAEQNDRINSYVN
+612 EAEQNDRVNSYVN
-625 GLSALSTD
+625 SLSALSTD

-715 TSIDRAADIQRLN
+715 TSINRAADIQRLN

>member
-8 FNSDLATP
+8 FNRDLATP
-16 GVVQNA
+16 NVVQNA

-39 VVYNVLFN
+39 VVYNILFN
-47 ISETTVISSDTLK
+47 ISETTIISSDTLK
-60 SFYGR
+60 AFYGR

-93 DKKKGIG
+93 DKKKGVG
-100 QVITRIVTMLAML
+100 QVITRMVTMLAML
-113 TAIVPLNI
+113 TAIIPLNI

-210 DEINSDNINS
+210 DELSSDNIDN
-220 QDNYYCGTSEK
+220 QDNYFCDANKK
-231 VKDAINFDK
+231 VNNAAHLG
-240 VVESAVSTA
+240 VALTVS
-249 AGATAGA
+249 GAT
-256 VVGSI
+256 VGTVI
-261 IPGLGTAV
+261 APGLGTAI
-269 GAVTGGVIGFVGDK
+269 GAGIGAAANGIYR
-283 LFNWATADRASKYY
+283 LFKWADADNAGTYY
-297 KMWVSTTD
+297 NDWVNTNNI
-305 VSTLAEMVNA
+305 STLAEMVNI
-315 NCDDYYLFSYFPVVS
+315 NCDSRYLFSYFPVVS
-330 TICGVLLLLVFA
+330 TVCGVLLLLVFA
-342 VTCLDVAIRALKLA
+342 TTCLDVAIRALKLA

-367 SYIDPKSAEKGAFSN
+367 SYIDPKSAEKGAFST

-429 TVIIIIGLF
+429 TVVIIIGLF

-444 PKFITDALGIKSL
+444 PKFITDALGLK
-457 GMGVGLSG
+457 GMMSWSGLSSVLAGVGTLR
-465 LFGAAGAL
+465 AG
-473 MGGAGLSGAAAGFMD
+473 GNFSD
-488 ASNASADAAAQGKQA
+488 AFDAVRGTAKTEADAFNQGKKAPGMFQNYSQA
-503 PPAYSSQRDKIA
+503 KDNVAKIK
-515 QMLTGDKNA
+515 TGDNSMTYSRMRKNGKKLDAMGMSNGRADEIHA
-524 KGGILGNATKAMQDR
+524 KKFALDDEATKAEALYNSFEKGTLSNAQMDGLARMFGKFNDITGKYELDDTGRQKAGEYLLQNKINKKSEAAKWAKYDDEVQKKVKAAGREQSFEDKYR
-539 ANANLAERVFGVNR
+539 ARLNTS
-553 NKVAEAK
+553 VAE
-560 NLKYALANEAS
+560 LSDLRDPDVRS
-571 AAKNRYERF
+571 AMFDQGVVQGVRNVVGAVGNSNYERRN
-580 ANGNMSNVERDA
+580 ARNEKRDDRVTA
-592 LINDYAR
+592 RFER
-599 QEAMSQDGWNDLS
+599 QEQSNTDI
-612 EAEQNDRINSYVN
+612 RNS
-625 GLSALSTD
+625 
-633 QQNSLLSSYLED
+633 
-645 DWSTKE
+645 
-651 TASAKQNSW
+651 
-660 YEEGAKML
+660 
-668 ENMGINETLQEKYS
+668 
-682 ARGRRRARRVYDQNL
+682 R
-697 AARGVDRNYKVQN
+697 
-710 TSRPS
+710 
-715 TSIDRAADIQRLN
+715 
-728 QNNNNNNNP
+728 

>member
-8 FNSDLATP
+8 FNQDLAKP
-16 GVVQNA
+16 GIINNA

-39 VVYNVLFN
+39 VVYNILFN
-47 ISETTVISSDTLK
+47 ISETTIISSGTVKD
-60 SFYGR
+60 FYSR

-121 PLSAEDETNK
+121 PLSSADETNK

-184 DFSENSNAGEA
+184 DFSENSNAGEE

-210 DEINSDNINS
+210 DELNEDNATDSDN
-220 QDNYYCGTSEK
+220 YFCGTSEK
-231 VKDAINFDK
+231 IDTSDNNIVKKGIKTAGTVLTTVLCPPLGGVMIAKNIYEWSK
-240 VVESAVSTA
+240 KSTA
-249 AGATAGA
+249 G
-256 VVGSI
+256 
-261 IPGLGTAV
+261 
-269 GAVTGGVIGFVGDK
+269 
-283 LFNWATADRASKYY
+283 KYY
-297 KMWVSTTD
+297 QLWLETSNISD
-305 VSTLAEMVNA
+305 LANLVNL
-315 NCDDYYLFSYFPVVS
+315 NCDDYYAFSYFPVVS
-330 TICGVLLLLVFA
+330 TICGILLLLVFA
-342 VTCLDVAIRALKLA
+342 TTCLDVAIRALKLA

-367 SYIDPKSAEKGAFSN
+367 SYIDPKSAEKGAFSS
-382 WVKLLI
+382 WIKLLI

-401 YFVMFIVMEIIHG
+401 YFVMFIVMEIMHG
-414 GLELPLGNGVIGLLS
+414 GLDLPLGNGIIGLLS
-429 TVIIIIGLF
+429 TVVIIIGLF

-465 LFGAAGAL
+465 LLGAAGAL

-580 ANGNMSNVERDA
+580 AIGNMSNVERDA

-612 EAEQNDRINSYVN
+612 EAEQNDRINSYLN

-697 AARGVDRNYKVQN
+697 AARGADRNYKVQN

>member
-8 FNSDLATP
+8 FNRDLATP

-39 VVYNVLFN
+39 VVYNILFN
-47 ISETTVISSDTLK
+47 ISETTIISSDTLK
-60 SFYGR
+60 AFYGR

-79 VSLLQYVINPEAFS
+79 VSLLQYIINPEAFS

-121 PLSAEDETNK
+121 PLSADDEANK

-210 DEINSDNINS
+210 DELSGDNVEN
-220 QDNYYCGTSEK
+220 QDNYFCNANKKVENAAHLGIVLTGGGAAIGT
-231 VKDAINFDK
+231 AI
-240 VVESAVSTA
+240 A
-249 AGATAGA
+249 
-256 VVGSI
+256 
-261 IPGLGTAV
+261 PGLGTLIGAGV
-269 GAVTGGVIGFVGDK
+269 GAAANGIYRLVK
-283 LFNWATADRASKYY
+283 WADADNAGTYY
-297 KMWVSTTD
+297 NDWVNTNNI
-305 VSTLAEMVNA
+305 STLAEYVNI

-342 VTCLDVAIRALKLA
+342 ATCLDVAIRALKLA

-382 WVKLLI
+382 WVKLLV

-414 GLELPLGNGVIGLLS
+414 GLELPLGNGIIGLLS
-429 TVIIIIGLF
+429 TVVIIIGLF

-473 MGGAGLSGAAAGFMD
+473 MGGAGLSGAAAGFME

-524 KGGILGNATKAMQDR
+524 KGGILGRATMVSQDR
-539 ANANLAERVFGVNR
+539 ANA
-553 NKVAEAK
+553 
-560 NLKYALANEAS
+560 ALAKRVLNIDRNNVGTAKDDMYATKAAASTAEEAYKRFTNGQMTNS
-571 AAKNRYERF
+571 ERSDIEADTSFNDYLASQGITDYATQDNDTKNHIMQQYLENDMSNKQTIAAK
-580 ANGNMSNVERDA
+580 
-592 LINDYAR
+592 
-599 QEAMSQDGWNDLS
+599 QEA
-612 EAEQNDRINSYVN
+612 
-625 GLSALSTD
+625 
-633 QQNSLLSSYLED
+633 
-645 DWSTKE
+645 
-651 TASAKQNSW
+651 W
-660 YEEGAKML
+660 YKEGAEML
-668 ENMGINETLQEKYS
+668 KAFNIDEKPQEKYAS
-682 ARGRRRARRVYDQNL
+682 TRTMRRRADRLYDDTR
-697 AARGVDRNYKVQN
+697 AGYKPPADGHRGYGTSHQYRNDSTFSDTDN
-710 TSRPS
+710 TKS
-715 TSIDRAADIQRLN
+715 
-728 QNNNNNNNP
+728 

>member
-8 FNSDLATP
+8 FNRDLATP
-16 GVVQNA
+16 NVVQNA

-39 VVYNVLFN
+39 VVYNILFN
-47 ISETTVISSDTLK
+47 ISETTIISSDTLK
-60 SFYGR
+60 AFYGR

-93 DKKKGIG
+93 DKKKGVG
-100 QVITRIVTMLAML
+100 QVITRMVTMLAML
-113 TAIVPLNI
+113 TAIIPLNI

-210 DEINSDNINS
+210 DELSSDNIDN
-220 QDNYYCGTSEK
+220 QDNYFCDANKK
-231 VKDAINFDK
+231 VNNAAHLG
-240 VVESAVSTA
+240 VALTA
-249 AGATAGA
+249 SGAT
-256 VVGSI
+256 VGTI
-261 IPGLGTAV
+261 IAPGLGTAI
-269 GAVTGGVIGFVGDK
+269 GAGIGAAANGIYR
-283 LFNWATADRASKYY
+283 LFKWADAANAGTYY
-297 KMWVSTTD
+297 NDWVNTNNI
-305 VSTLAEMVNA
+305 STLAEMVNI
-315 NCDDYYLFSYFPVVS
+315 NCDSRYLFSYFPVVS
-330 TICGVLLLLVFA
+330 TVCGVLLLLVFA
-342 VTCLDVAIRALKLA
+342 TTCLDVAIRALKLA

-429 TVIIIIGLF
+429 TVVIIIGLF

-444 PKFITDALGIKSL
+444 PKFITDALGLK
-457 GMGVGLSG
+457 GMMSWSGLSSVLAGVGTLR
-465 LFGAAGAL
+465 AG
-473 MGGAGLSGAAAGFMD
+473 GNFSD
-488 ASNASADAAAQGKQA
+488 AFDAVRGTAKTEADAFNQGKKAPGMFQNYSQA
-503 PPAYSSQRDKIA
+503 KDNVAKIK
-515 QMLTGDKNA
+515 TGDNSMTYSRMRKNGKKLDAMGMSNGRADEIHA
-524 KGGILGNATKAMQDR
+524 KKFALDDEATKAEALYNSFEKGTLSNAQMDGLARMFGKFNDITGKYELDDTGRQKAGEYLLQNKINKKSEAAKWAKYDDEVQKKVKAAGREQSFEDKYR
-539 ANANLAERVFGVNR
+539 ARLNTS
-553 NKVAEAK
+553 VAE
-560 NLKYALANEAS
+560 LSDLRDPDVRS
-571 AAKNRYERF
+571 AMFDQGVVQGVRNVVGAVGNSNYERRN
-580 ANGNMSNVERDA
+580 ARNEKRDDRVTA
-592 LINDYAR
+592 RFER
-599 QEAMSQDGWNDLS
+599 QEQSNTDI
-612 EAEQNDRINSYVN
+612 RNS
-625 GLSALSTD
+625 
-633 QQNSLLSSYLED
+633 
-645 DWSTKE
+645 
-651 TASAKQNSW
+651 
-660 YEEGAKML
+660 
-668 ENMGINETLQEKYS
+668 
-682 ARGRRRARRVYDQNL
+682 R
-697 AARGVDRNYKVQN
+697 
-710 TSRPS
+710 
-715 TSIDRAADIQRLN
+715 
-728 QNNNNNNNP
+728 

>member
-1 MVQLLFG
+1 M
-8 FNSDLATP
+8 
-16 GVVQNA
+16 
-22 LRSILMTLDHVV
+22 
-34 YWCIG
+34 
-39 VVYNVLFN
+39 
-47 ISETTVISSDTLK
+47 
-60 SFYGR
+60 
-65 VQLILGV
+65 
-72 IMIFKIS
+72 
-79 VSLLQYVINPEAFS
+79 
-93 DKKKGIG
+93 
-100 QVITRIVTMLAML
+100 
-113 TAIVPLNI
+113 
-121 PLSAEDETNK
+121 
-131 TYNYYLNQNG
+131 
-141 LLFGTMF
+141 
-148 SLQHRILKQNTIAK
+148 
-162 LVLGNTE
+162 
-169 NSFTVTDSDNTEYET
+169 
-184 DFSENSNAGEA
+184 
-195 VAAYVLKS
+195 KS

-210 DEINSDNINS
+210 DELNEDNATDSDN
-220 QDNYYCGTSEK
+220 YFCGTSEK
-231 VKDAINFDK
+231 IDTSDIK
-240 VVESAVSTA
+240 
-249 AGATAGA
+249 TAGT
-256 VVGSI
+256 VLTTVLCS
-261 IPGLGTAV
+261 PL
-269 GAVTGGVIGFVGDK
+269 GGVIIAK
-283 LFNWATADRASKYY
+283 NIYEWSKKSTAGKYY
-297 KMWVSTTD
+297 QLWLETSNISD
-305 VSTLAEMVNA
+305 LANLVNL
-315 NCDDYYLFSYFPVVS
+315 NCDDYYAFSYFPVVS
-330 TICGVLLLLVFA
+330 TICGILLLLVFA
-342 VTCLDVAIRALKLA
+342 TTCLDVAIRALKLA

-367 SYIDPKSAEKGAFSN
+367 SYIDPKSAEKGAFSS
-382 WVKLLI
+382 WIKLLI

-401 YFVMFIVMEIIHG
+401 YFVMFIVMEIMHG
-414 GLELPLGNGVIGLLS
+414 GLDLPLGNGIIGLLS

-465 LFGAAGAL
+465 LLGAAGAL

-560 NLKYALANEAS
+560 NLKYALASEAS

>member
-8 FNSDLATP
+8 FNRDLATP

-39 VVYNVLFN
+39 VVYNILFN
-47 ISETTVISSDTLK
+47 ISETTIISSDTLK
-60 SFYGR
+60 AFYGR

-93 DKKKGIG
+93 DKKKGVG
-100 QVITRIVTMLAML
+100 QVITRMVTMLAML

-121 PLSAEDETNK
+121 PLSADDEANK

-169 NSFTVTDSDNTEYET
+169 NSFTVTDSDNIEYET

-195 VAAYVLKS
+195 VASYVLKS

-220 QDNYYCGTSEK
+220 QDNYYCGTKEK
-231 VKDAINFDK
+231 VDDASNLEK
-240 VVESAVSTA
+240 VVDSVSATA
-249 AGATAGA
+249 KGAAIGGTAGA
-256 VVGSI
+256 IVGSI
-261 IPGLGTAV
+261 IPGIGTAAVSAV
-269 GAVTGGVIGFVGDK
+269 GAAAGGVIGFVGEK
-283 LFNWATADRASKYY
+283 LFNWGDSSRASVYY
-297 KMWVSTTD
+297 KAWVDTNSIS
-305 VSTLAEMVNA
+305 VLAEMVNA

-342 VTCLDVAIRALKLA
+342 TTCLDVAIRALKLA

-429 TVIIIIGLF
+429 TVVIIIGLF

-444 PKFITDALGIKSL
+444 PKFITDALGLK
-457 GMGVGLSG
+457 GMMSWSGLSSV
-465 LFGAAGAL
+465 LAGAGTL
-473 MGGAGLSGAAAGFMD
+473 RAGGSFSD
-488 ASNASADAAAQGKQA
+488 AFDAVRGTAKTEADAFNQGKKA
-503 PPAYSSQRDKIA
+503 PSMFQNYSQSKDNVAKIK
-515 QMLTGDKNA
+515 TGDNSMTYSRMRKNGKKLDAMGMSNERADEIHA
-524 KGGILGNATKAMQDR
+524 KKFALDDEATKADAMYDSFEKGTLSNAQMDGLARMFGKFNDTTGKYELDDTGRQKAGEYLLQNKINKKSEAAKWAKYDDEVQKKVKAAGREQSFEDKYR
-539 ANANLAERVFGVNR
+539 ARLNTS
-553 NKVAEAK
+553 VAELSDLRDPDVRSAMFDQGAVQGVRNVVGAFK
-560 NLKYALANEAS
+560 NNTYEKRQARKE
-571 AAKNRYERF
+571 NRDSKVTARF
-580 ANGNMSNVERDA
+580 E
-592 LINDYAR
+592 R
-599 QEAMSQDGWNDLS
+599 QEQSNTDI
-612 EAEQNDRINSYVN
+612 RNS
-625 GLSALSTD
+625 
-633 QQNSLLSSYLED
+633 
-645 DWSTKE
+645 
-651 TASAKQNSW
+651 
-660 YEEGAKML
+660 
-668 ENMGINETLQEKYS
+668 
-682 ARGRRRARRVYDQNL
+682 R
-697 AARGVDRNYKVQN
+697 
-710 TSRPS
+710 
-715 TSIDRAADIQRLN
+715 
-728 QNNNNNNNP
+728 

>member
-8 FNSDLATP
+8 FNRDLATP
-16 GVVQNA
+16 NVVQNA

-39 VVYNVLFN
+39 VVYNILFN
-47 ISETTVISSDTLK
+47 ISETTIISSDTLK
-60 SFYGR
+60 AFYGR

-93 DKKKGIG
+93 DKKKGVG
-100 QVITRIVTMLAML
+100 QVITRMVTMLAML
-113 TAIVPLNI
+113 TAIIPLNI

-210 DEINSDNINS
+210 DELSSDNIDN
-220 QDNYYCGTSEK
+220 QDNYFCDANKKVNNAAHLGVALTVSGAAVGT
-231 VKDAINFDK
+231 VIA
-240 VVESAVSTA
+240 
-249 AGATAGA
+249 
-256 VVGSI
+256 
-261 IPGLGTAV
+261 PGLGTVIGAGV
-269 GAVTGGVIGFVGDK
+269 GAAANGIYR
-283 LFNWATADRASKYY
+283 LFKWADADNAGTYY
-297 KMWVSTTD
+297 NDWVNTNNI
-305 VSTLAEMVNA
+305 STLAEMVNI
-315 NCDDYYLFSYFPVVS
+315 NCDSRYLFSYFPVVS
-330 TICGVLLLLVFA
+330 TVCGVLLLLVFA
-342 VTCLDVAIRALKLA
+342 TTCLDVAIRALKLA

-429 TVIIIIGLF
+429 TVVIIIGLF

-465 LFGAAGAL
+465 LLGAAGAL

-715 TSIDRAADIQRLN
+715 TSINRAADIQRLN

>member
-8 FNSDLATP
+8 FNRDLATP
-16 GVVQNA
+16 NVVQNA

-39 VVYNVLFN
+39 VVYNILFN
-47 ISETTVISSDTLK
+47 ISETTIISSDTLK
-60 SFYGR
+60 AFYGR

-93 DKKKGIG
+93 DKKKGVG
-100 QVITRIVTMLAML
+100 QVITRMVTMLAML
-113 TAIVPLNI
+113 TAIIPLNI

-210 DEINSDNINS
+210 DELSSDNIDN
-220 QDNYYCGTSEK
+220 QDNYFCDANKKVNNAAHLGVALTVSGAAVGT
-231 VKDAINFDK
+231 VIA
-240 VVESAVSTA
+240 
-249 AGATAGA
+249 
-256 VVGSI
+256 
-261 IPGLGTAV
+261 PGLGTVIGAGV
-269 GAVTGGVIGFVGDK
+269 GAAANGIYR
-283 LFNWATADRASKYY
+283 LFKWADADNAGTYY
-297 KMWVSTTD
+297 NDWVNTNNI
-305 VSTLAEMVNA
+305 STLAEMVNI
-315 NCDDYYLFSYFPVVS
+315 NCDSRYLFSYFPVVS
-330 TICGVLLLLVFA
+330 TVCGVLLLLVFA
-342 VTCLDVAIRALKLA
+342 TTCLDVAIRALKLA

-367 SYIDPKSAEKGAFSN
+367 SYIDPKSAEKGAFST

-429 TVIIIIGLF
+429 TVVIIIGLF

-444 PKFITDALGIKSL
+444 PKFITDALGLK
-457 GMGVGLSG
+457 GMMSWSGLSSV
-465 LFGAAGAL
+465 LAGAGTL
-473 MGGAGLSGAAAGFMD
+473 RAGGSFSD
-488 ASNASADAAAQGKQA
+488 AFDAVRGTAKTEADAFNQGKKA
-503 PPAYSSQRDKIA
+503 PSMFQNYSQSKDNVAKIK
-515 QMLTGDKNA
+515 TGDNSMTYSRMRKNGKKLDAMGMSNERADEIHA
-524 KGGILGNATKAMQDR
+524 KKFALDDEATKADAMYDSFEKGTLSNAQMDGLARMFGKFNDTTGKYELDDTGRQKAGEYLLQNKINKKSEAAKWAKYDDEVQKKVKAAGREQSFEDKYR
-539 ANANLAERVFGVNR
+539 ARLNTS
-553 NKVAEAK
+553 VAELSDLRDPDVRSAMFDQGAVQGVRNVVGAFK
-560 NLKYALANEAS
+560 NNTYEKRQARKE
-571 AAKNRYERF
+571 NRDGKVTARF
-580 ANGNMSNVERDA
+580 E
-592 LINDYAR
+592 R
-599 QEAMSQDGWNDLS
+599 QEQSNED
-612 EAEQNDRINSYVN
+612 INN
-625 GLSALSTD
+625 
-633 QQNSLLSSYLED
+633 
-645 DWSTKE
+645 
-651 TASAKQNSW
+651 
-660 YEEGAKML
+660 
-668 ENMGINETLQEKYS
+668 
-682 ARGRRRARRVYDQNL
+682 AR
-697 AARGVDRNYKVQN
+697 
-710 TSRPS
+710 
-715 TSIDRAADIQRLN
+715 
-728 QNNNNNNNP
+728 